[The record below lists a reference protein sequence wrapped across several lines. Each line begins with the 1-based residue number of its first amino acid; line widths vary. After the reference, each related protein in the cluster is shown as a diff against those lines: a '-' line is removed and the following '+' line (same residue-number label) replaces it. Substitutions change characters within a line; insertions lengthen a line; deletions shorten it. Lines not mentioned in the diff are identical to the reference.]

1 MTLVAAGNQLFAS
14 GPFRT
19 IIPLWVSV
27 QLGGGVVEYG
37 VIMSGLAAGLLVANL
52 TMSFVRTRLPLVAI
66 VIGGVFVQGVIWA
79 AFAFTWTLALATLAF
94 FALGV
99 ANGVLNAA
107 NSARLQLTV
116 PSELRGRTFAT
127 FFTTMNLTTPISL
140 AVTGTLATLV
150 SPVAIIAGSG
160 LGLMAV
166 GAAGFAAALRQ
177 IRQEREPT
185 RVS

>member
-1 MTLVAAGNQLFAS
+1 
-14 GPFRT
+14 
-19 IIPLWVSV
+19 
-27 QLGGGVVEYG
+27 
-37 VIMSGLAAGLLVANL
+37 MSI
-52 TMSFVRTRLPLVAI
+52 VRTRLPLVAI
-66 VIGGVFVQGVIWA
+66 VVGGVFVQGVIWA
-79 AFAFTWTLALATLAF
+79 AFAFTWTLALATGAF

-116 PSELRGRTFAT
+116 PSEMRGRTFAT
-127 FFTTMNLTTPISL
+127 FFTAMNLTTPLSL

-166 GAAGFAAALRQ
+166 GTAGLAAALRQ
-177 IRQEREPT
+177 MRQEREPIS
-185 RVS
+185 VS